1 MALTN
6 SYENCRLWPGKPT
19 RNILQHNN
27 AAILAYSGDAEFA
40 AVENEG
46 VDLAAPY

>member
-19 RNILQHNN
+19 RNILQHKN
-27 AAILAYSGDAEFA
+27 AAILQRGRWICGSRKCGSGSS
-40 AVENEG
+40 G
-46 VDLAAPY
+46 TIL